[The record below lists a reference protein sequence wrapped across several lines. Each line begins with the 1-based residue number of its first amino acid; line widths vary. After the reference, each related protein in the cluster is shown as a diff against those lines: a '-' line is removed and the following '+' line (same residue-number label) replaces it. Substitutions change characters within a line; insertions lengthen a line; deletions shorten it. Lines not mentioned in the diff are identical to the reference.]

1 MIDLTHK
8 AVSIHVEIFLFD
20 PWTVQKDSVSIAA
33 DFFLS
38 HLTPVVKNALLPWH
52 LNYTVSAEDTTGFCF
67 CEGKSWA
74 KNGKKEV
81 ACNLVVIEGKA
92 K

>member
-20 PWTVQKDSVSIAA
+20 PWTVQKDSISIAA
-33 DFFLS
+33 EFFLS
-38 HLTPVVKNALLPWH
+38 IFTPGVKNALLPWH
-52 LNYTVSAEDTTGFCF
+52 LNYTVSAEDNTGFCF
-67 CEGKSWA
+67 CEGNPGQ